1 LDYYRNGFGI
11 SLKSNSLEFLAPPF
25 VSRQKVENKN
35 DTIVRL
41 RKPRSDFA
49 QLEKQATGKKYN
61 TSLIDL

>member
-1 LDYYRNGFGI
+1 MPQQYLFSLMKSGYYKYANGT
-11 SLKSNSLEFLAPPF
+11 
-25 VSRQKVENKN
+25 RQKVENKN

>member
-1 LDYYRNGFGI
+1 MKSGYYKYANGT
-11 SLKSNSLEFLAPPF
+11 
-25 VSRQKVENKN
+25 RQKVENKN